1 MNRLKKNRIIES
13 ILYSFPIQLLI
24 NHFKRNHSLLFFWFI
39 LFLIVYGSFGRYLG
53 IPFLF
58 LDPEYMHK
66 VSFTSFFIMGFV
78 IAGFAI
84 SFHITAYIIDVHR
97 FPFLGSLPKPFSRFS
112 LNNSV
117 IPVIFLIVYIIQVI
131 RFQKYNEFAETGK
144 ILEYVSGILIGYFI
158 MMVSMFIFFRLTNKD
173 IFRFV
178 ADSFNEKLKKS
189 IRATRARVLEKMQV
203 ARKREVR
210 VDNYFELNL
219 KNVSITNKEGT
230 RADSITKVFDQ
241 NHLNLVIIELLIFI
255 FLLFIGIFRDNEYF
269 QLPAAATSVMFLTII
284 VMFVGAF
291 SYWFRNW
298 AVTIAI
304 VLFIVINSLVKQDL
318 FAAKFKAFGLN
329 YSIQPVI
336 YNHKTLREQNASK
349 IRNKDKSATLKIL
362 ENWKSKFSKQS
373 DSLPK
378 AVFICTSGG
387 GQRASLW
394 TINALQ
400 KADSATDNQL
410 FEKTLLFTGASGGI
424 IGASYY
430 RELRLRQKSG
440 ENINPF
446 DTKYLDDISKDNLNP
461 IIFSFLVNDL
471 FVKFQRFEYMGLNYP
486 KDRGYSFESQLN
498 KNTNG
503 YMDKT
508 LGEYRSPEAS
518 AIIPMIIMGPT
529 IINDGRKLFISPH
542 NVSYMNIMDNRMA
555 LTPEGIDFSRFYES
569 SGSKNLRFLSALRM
583 NATFP
588 YITPNITLPSE
599 PPMEIMDAGIS
610 DNFGIA
616 DALRFLYAFRDWLE
630 VNTSGIIILSIRDSQ
645 KNKPIGNRGTKSL
658 IEKFS
663 NPISSIYINFENLQ
677 EISNNDKITFAR
689 SWFNGDIYTID
700 LQYVPQSLTG
710 DPKDIKRASLNW
722 RLTTREKK
730 DIINSIYLKKNKDQI
745 TRLRSLLYK

>member
-1 MNRLKKNRIIES
+1 MKRLKRNKTVES
-13 ILYSFPIQLLI
+13 ILYSFPIQLLL
-24 NHFKRNHSLLFFWFI
+24 NHFKRNHSLLFVWFT
-39 LFLIVYGSFGRYLG
+39 LFLIVYGSFGKYLG
-53 IPFLF
+53 IPYLF
-58 LDPEYMHK
+58 LDPEYMYN

-84 SFHITAYIIDVHR
+84 SFHITAYIVDVHR
-97 FPFLGSLPKPFSRFS
+97 YPFLGTLPKPFSRFS

-117 IPVIFLIVYIIQVI
+117 IPAIFLITYIIQVI
-131 RFQKYNEFAETGK
+131 RFQKYYEFAETRQ
-144 ILEYVSGILIGYFI
+144 ILEYVAGILLGYFM
-158 MMVSMFIFFRLTNKD
+158 MMVIMFIFFRLTNKD
-173 IFRFV
+173 IFRLV
-178 ADSFNEKLKKS
+178 ADSFNEKLKKR

-203 ARKREVR
+203 ARKHEVR

-219 KNVSITNKEGT
+219 KNVSIINQGGS

-255 FLLFIGIFRDNEYF
+255 LLLFIGIFRDNEYF
-269 QLPAAATSVMFLTII
+269 QIPAAATSVLFLTII
-284 VMFVGAF
+284 VMFFGAF

-298 AVTIAI
+298 AITITI
-304 VLFIVINSLVKQDL
+304 ILFIVINFLVKQDL
-318 FAAKFKAFGLN
+318 FATKFKAFGLN
-329 YSIQPVI
+329 YSVEPVI
-336 YNHKTLREQNASK
+336 YNHNALRKQNARK
-349 IRNKDKSATLKIL
+349 IRNQDKTATLKIL
-362 ENWKSKFSKQS
+362 ENWKLKFSDQS
-373 DSLPK
+373 GSLPK
-378 AVFICTSGG
+378 AVFICASGG

-400 KADSATDNQL
+400 KADSATANQL
-410 FEKTLLFTGASGGI
+410 FESTILVTGASGGI
-424 IGASYY
+424 VGASYY

-446 DTKYLDDISKDNLNP
+446 DTKYLDDVSKDNLNP

-471 FVKFQRFEYMGLNYP
+471 FVKFQRFEYMGLKYQ

-503 YMDKT
+503 FMDKT
-508 LGEYRSPEAS
+508 LDEYRLPEQS

-555 LTPEGIDFSRFYES
+555 VTPEGIDFSRFYES
-569 SGSKNLRFLSALRM
+569 AGSKNLRFLSALRM

-588 YITPNITLPSE
+588 YITPNITLPSV

-610 DNFGIA
+610 DNFGIS
-616 DALRFLYAFRDWLE
+616 DALRFIYAFQDWLE
-630 VNTSGIIILSIRDSQ
+630 VNTSGIILLSIRDSQ
-645 KNKPIGNRGTKSL
+645 KNKPIGLRGTKSL

-689 SWFNGDIYTID
+689 SWFDGEIYTID

-710 DPKDIKRASLNW
+710 DPKDISRASLNW

-730 DIINSIYLKKNKDQI
+730 DIIKSIYLKKNKDQL
-745 TRLRSLLYK
+745 TRLRSLLNK